1 MRPPLGAALLVLAF
15 AAGAQPSAP
24 GPLLTWDVRHAL
36 MRPGNVPRVQVFAD
50 GRVTVTR
57 SRGRLDAG
65 TFDYA
70 VSPAALADL
79 EALALEAVG
88 ARAAAGTGS
97 GRGAG
102 SGNVADANLVP
113 AGSVV
118 VGGGAGTREI
128 VADPALTV
136 FEYFPRESS
145 ADASTASVAP
155 GVPGAEGGGAG
166 PLPDG
171 EPVVI
176 AGYMDAPADDGS
188 GVPMAR
194 LQDALQAFF
203 TRPLEGAR

>member
-1 MRPPLGAALLVLAF
+1 MRPPLGAVLLVLAF

-65 TFDYA
+65 TFDYT

-79 EALALEAVG
+79 EALALEAAG
-88 ARAAAGTGS
+88 ARAAAGAGS

-102 SGNVADANLVP
+102 SGNVAGANLVP

-118 VGGGAGTREI
+118 VGDGAGTREI

-145 ADASTASVAP
+145 ADASTASAA
-155 GVPGAEGGGAG
+155 PGAEGGGAG

-203 TRPLEGAR
+203 TRPLEGVR